1 MAHRGQNH
9 LLPDPCSCWR
19 ALELFSGRGCYVQYV
34 PFGRLM
40 SAFLWA
46 QDPSVDPS
54 AGLCFAVADAAKQLS
69 SGRCLQRQVE

>member
-1 MAHRGQNH
+1 MARGGQNH
-9 LLPDPCSCWR
+9 LLPDSCSCWW
-19 ALELFSGRGCYVQYV
+19 ALELVSGWGCYVHYV

-54 AGLCFAVADAAKQLS
+54 VGLCFAVADAAKQLS
-69 SGRCLQRQVE
+69 SGRCLQRRVE